1 MITMK
6 DYKKISPEQ
15 LKDKLELRQQMM
27 LLDVREPEEFEICHI
42 TGSILVP
49 LSEFVDHVDD
59 FDKNTEYI
67 VICKDGDR
75 SVEAIQIL
83 SKNGFLNLSN
93 LEGGI
98 YLWAKTIEKT
108 MELY

>member
-1 MITMK
+1 MNN
-6 DYKKISPEQ
+6 YKQISPEQ
-15 LKDKLELRQQMM
+15 LNDKIKAKDNLM

-42 TGSILVP
+42 NGSILVP
-49 LSEFVDHVDD
+49 LSEFTDHVND

-67 VICKDGDR
+67 VVCKDGDR
-75 SVEAIQIL
+75 SEEAIQIL
-83 SKNGFLNLSN
+83 YKNGFLNLSN

-98 YLWAKTIEKT
+98 YMWAKKIEKT

>member
-1 MITMK
+1 MNNFK
-6 DYKKISPEQ
+6 QISPEQ
-15 LKDKLELRQQMM
+15 LKDKLNTKQKMM

-49 LSEFVDHVDD
+49 LSEFNDHVND
-59 FDKNTEYI
+59 FDRDTEYI
-67 VICKDGDR
+67 IICKDGDR
-75 SVEAIQIL
+75 SEEAIQIL
-83 SKNGFLNLSN
+83 SKNGFSNLSN

>member
-1 MITMK
+1 MIMDAFK
-6 DYKKISPEQ
+6 RISPEE
-15 LKDKLELRQQMM
+15 LKDKISAHEKLKLI
-27 LLDVREPEEFEICHI
+27 DVREPEEFEICHI
-42 TGSILVP
+42 SGSILVP
-49 LSEFVDHVDD
+49 LSEFNDHVSD
-59 FDKNTEYI
+59 FDKNAEYI

-75 SVEAIQIL
+75 SVEAIHIL
-83 SKNGFLNLSN
+83 SSNGFSNLTN